1 MSIKP
6 PCAVFLWVKFMSGKT
21 KVKLYGVL
29 KKFIER
35 KDGIIELYVS
45 SPREAIKALTVIL
58 PGFERFMIE
67 SKKRGLTFAVF
78 KGERN
83 ISKDELNDE
92 SGTKEI
98 RIIPIPIGSKR
109 AGVFQTVLGVVL
121 IAVAAYASGG
131 VGAAFAAGG
140 WSGAAAGVGASL
152 VIGGVAQMMAPQ
164 QSGLRMREDADN
176 KPSYAFG
183 GPVNTTAQGNP
194 VGLLYGQREIG
205 GAVISAGIFTEDQQ

>member
-1 MSIKP
+1 MSE
-6 PCAVFLWVKFMSGKT
+6 KT

-29 KKFIER
+29 KKFTEN
-35 KDGIIELYVS
+35 KDGLLELYVT

-58 PGFERFMIE
+58 PGFERFMID
-67 SKKRGLTFAVF
+67 SKKKGLTFAIF
-78 KGERN
+78 KGKRN
-83 ISKDELNDE
+83 LAKDELNDD
-92 SGTKEI
+92 SGNKEI
-98 RIIPIPIGSKR
+98 KIVPIPIGSKR

-140 WSGAAAGVGASL
+140 WSGAAAGVGVSL
-152 VIGGVAQMMAPQ
+152 TLGGVVQMMSPQ